1 MIIADRSNAVPAA
14 LAGNSATM
22 RKVSY
27 LALALAGAL
36 FSGGG
41 QALAQE
47 TASAPDC
54 AGFMERF
61 RAPDVQLSG
70 SELKTTEG
78 GVDYCDVRGH
88 IGGNVGF
95 AIYLPTDW
103 NGRFVM
109 VGNGGKAG
117 SISFDD
123 MMIQVGKGFA
133 TASTDTGHDNN
144 KPEEAGALFGK
155 NVDMELDFA
164 YRAVHDTA
172 VLSKSMIT
180 SYYDKAADY
189 SYWVGCS
196 QGGRQGMM
204 ESQRFPTDFDGYVVG
219 APVYSYTAHQMTAP
233 AAMKV
238 MYGGDPA
245 TTPSLFT
252 PGEFK
257 VIGDAV
263 YAKCDGLDG
272 LEDGLLADPRQ
283 CKFDPAVD
291 LKQCTNGQADG
302 CFSSEK
308 IAALQTLYGGTY
320 NSAGKLMVKG
330 VLPGSERMNGG
341 WNTYYTGNQPQKHTV
356 MDGSFEWMMFEKDR
370 PDYNY
375 VKQFDFDKDPP
386 LMTYWAQ
393 AYDAVDPDLRNMQ
406 ALGEKMIMYHGF
418 SDPSANPLMSIDYY
432 QRVIDLYA
440 GQGNADATAEV
451 NDFLRL
457 YMIPGMGHCRGGV
470 PGYNNVDFLS
480 ALMDWVE
487 KDKAPEALVGT
498 RPTDGATRLHCPFP
512 EQAYNG
518 SGDPNNAASF
528 SCGKS

>member
-1 MIIADRSNAVPAA
+1 MTARNAIVWSAA
-14 LAGNSATM
+14 TLAITLLTSGDA
-22 RKVSY
+22 
-27 LALALAGAL
+27 AAQGAQ
-36 FSGGG
+36 G
-41 QALAQE
+41 
-47 TASAPDC
+47 C
-54 AGFMERF
+54 AGFLDSF
-61 RAPDVQLSG
+61 GYPDVALSAA
-70 SELKTTEG
+70 EIKTGTDGAGE
-78 GVDYCDVRGH
+78 YCDIRGK

-117 SISFDD
+117 SISLDD
-123 MMIQVGKGFA
+123 MQLRVGEGFA
-133 TASTDTGHDNN
+133 TASTDTGHDNAI
-144 KPEEAGALFGK
+144 PEQSGALFGK

-172 VLSKSMIT
+172 DLTKRIIAA
-180 SYYDKAADY
+180 YYGRKADY

-233 AAMKV
+233 AAIRA

-245 TTPSLFT
+245 TTAALFT
-252 PGEFK
+252 PEEFK

-263 YAKCDGLDG
+263 YAKCDALDG
-272 LEDGLLADPRQ
+272 LNDGLLADPRQ
-283 CKFDPAVD
+283 CKFDPAAD
-291 LKQCTNGQADG
+291 LPQCQGGGAEAG
-302 CFSSEK
+302 CFSAEK
-308 IAALQTLYGGTY
+308 IAALQALYGGTT
-320 NSAGKLMVKG
+320 NAAGDLLVKG

-341 WNTYYTGNQPQKHTV
+341 WNTYYTGNKPQKHTV
-356 MDGSFEWMMFEKDR
+356 MDGSFEWMMFEEDR
-370 PDYNY
+370 PDFDY
-375 VKQFDFDKDPP
+375 VTDFDFEKDPP
-386 LMTYWAQ
+386 LLAYWAQ
-393 AYDAVDPDLRNMQ
+393 AYDAVDPDLRDIDAMGQ
-406 ALGEKMIMYHGF
+406 KMIMYHGF
-418 SDPSANPLMSIDYY
+418 SDPSANPLMTIDYY
-432 QRVIDLYA
+432 QSVIDFYA
-440 GQGNADATAEV
+440 KQGAQDATAEV

-470 PGYNNVDFLS
+470 PGYNEVDFLS
-480 ALMDWVE
+480 ALMGWVE
-487 KDKAPEALVGT
+487 KGEAPGALTGT
-498 RPTDGATRLHCPFP
+498 RPTDGATRIHCPFP